1 MNVAYCRSSDWKKGK
16 VSLQSQKGLCETE
29 AKKSNL
35 IIPKENFLFEKG
47 QSARNLNRPK
57 MKILLDWIRS
67 DVLDHGH
74 LFVPSYDR
82 LTREITDLNYLLNL
96 FDQHAI
102 TVHSVKEKI
111 PDTMSRSTRTFYI
124 YSLGA
129 VAQAHL
135 ETSRQ
140 HALRNSDR
148 RRKEGKPIGS
158 APFGYTYT
166 KEKLILVPAE
176 SGVVKDIFD
185 LYLSGLG
192 YKKICQV
199 LTEKGLTIYG
209 RSFLDLDIS
218 RILKNQTYAGFL
230 GKGSTTYKGNH
241 QPIISLEAFER
252 VQKIRKQRQQ
262 PKKHDAQYP
271 LRRKLFCSCG
281 WHIGVHNYASKNGKI
296 RRYYECANPIHRE
309 KKLAI
314 RLSADRLE
322 ETVLQTTKTFL
333 SNVKFLDQLLRQIK
347 RQQASKQ
354 KQEEKQQ
361 EYLQRRKKKLFLQYE
376 GQHIDAKE
384 FTQQLSQLNGEKVL
398 INNRST
404 ITVSE
409 VKGLFVT
416 DSSLPDA
423 FFFQLI
429 DHIRL
434 SDLNELQ
441 EIYLTKLPEHNLLE
455 WSEENERK

>member
-314 RLSADRLE
+314 RLSADHLE

-455 WSEENERK
+455 CEENERK

>member
-1 MNVAYCRSSDWKKGK
+1 MNVAYCRSSVWKEEK
-16 VSLQSQKGLCETE
+16 VSLQSQKDLCETE
-29 AKKSNL
+29 AKKTNL
-35 IIPKENFLFEKG
+35 IIPKENFLLEKG
-47 QSARNLNRPK
+47 QSARNLNRPQ
-57 MKILLDWIRS
+57 MKVLLDWIRS

-111 PDTMSRSTRTFYI
+111 PVTMSRSTRTFYI

-176 SGVVKDIFD
+176 SDIVKDIFD

-192 YKKICQV
+192 YKKICQ
-199 LTEKGLTIYG
+199 LLNGRGLTIYG
-209 RSFLDLDIS
+209 RHFLDLDIY
-218 RILKNQTYAGFL
+218 RILGNQTYAGFL
-230 GKGSTTYKGNH
+230 GKGSATYKGNH
-241 QPIISLEAFER
+241 QPIVSLETFER
-252 VQKIRKQRQQ
+252 VQQIRKQRQQ
-262 PKKHDAQYP
+262 PKKHTAQYP
-271 LRRKLFCSCG
+271 LRRKLLCSCG
-281 WHIGVHNYASKNGKI
+281 WHIGVHTYESKNGKI

-314 RLSADRLE
+314 RWSAAHLE
-322 ETVLQTTKTFL
+322 EIVLQATKTFL
-333 SNVKFLDQLLRQIK
+333 SNEKFLDQLLHQIK
-347 RQQASKQ
+347 HQQASKQ

-361 EYLQRRKKKLFLQYE
+361 EYLQRQKKKLFLQYE
-376 GQHIDAKE
+376 GQRIDAKE
-384 FTQQLSQLNGEKVL
+384 FTQQL
-398 INNRST
+398 
-404 ITVSE
+404 
-409 VKGLFVT
+409 
-416 DSSLPDA
+416 
-423 FFFQLI
+423 
-429 DHIRL
+429 
-434 SDLNELQ
+434 LQ
-441 EIYLTKLPEHNLLE
+441 
-455 WSEENERK
+455 